1 LYAMMAN
8 EIDLEKQAM
17 ILTRSI
23 RSFAG

>member
-1 LYAMMAN
+1 MAN